1 MRLYDVLQP
10 IAEYVNRA
18 KRREVLT
25 ATGNVRAIN
34 SKAINICSVN
44 LKPNR
49 EYLITGSVDL
59 SINLDSSK
67 VMNASLT
74 LGGNSQM
81 IGRYTTRTSPVY
93 GGGCVVSV
101 YIKTGEKPDV
111 ITLSSYG
118 SSTGTYY
125 FRGEMFAVEL

>member
-25 ATGNVRAIN
+25 A
-34 SKAINICSVN
+34 
-44 LKPNR
+44 
-49 EYLITGSVDL
+49 
-59 SINLDSSK
+59 
-67 VMNASLT
+67 LT

>member
-1 MRLYDVLQP
+1 
-10 IAEYVNRA
+10 
-18 KRREVLT
+18 
-25 ATGNVRAIN
+25 
-34 SKAINICSVN
+34 
-44 LKPNR
+44 
-49 EYLITGSVDL
+49 
-59 SINLDSSK
+59 
-67 VMNASLT
+67 
-74 LGGNSQM
+74 M